1 MQGRITK
8 KHFFWIAREFGLKKA
23 LLILISTDAVAL
35 NILMS

>member
-8 KHFFWIAREFGLKKA
+8 KHFLTIARTFGLKKA
-23 LLILISTDAVAL
+23 LRVLFSRQAVAL